1 MFTLQATT
9 RAGSAKKVMGG
20 SGAGVRKM
28 FATWY
33 NRQNCYTLTRPR
45 NAGYTHKDVIKLM
58 HLKVESRDSGEWV
71 ISLNNPGNFMII
83 GRVVKANVVI
93 QMMSCTYAAELF
105 QQCS

>member
-1 MFTLQATT
+1 MRRIVASDLFTLQATT

-58 HLKVESRDSGEWV
+58 HLKVETV
-71 ISLNNPGNFMII
+71 
-83 GRVVKANVVI
+83 
-93 QMMSCTYAAELF
+93 Q
-105 QQCS
+105 